1 MLSVWKDKYITITGQ
16 TSVDFKVTVFNTGNT
31 VFTGRAYALP
41 NTSAITINVMEYARD
56 YLYNELESV
65 EDGSYIYYNAAG
77 TVSLYTGST
86 NNMIWHDD
94 VCCNWSYDDNYS
106 NNWNHPINGHYVSG
120 QTLVS
125 TYYVSGRLIHND
137 VYTYSGITP
146 YCGKYSLLYLNSYG
160 GYDSF
165 LIEGSYKKK
174 DTYNTFETERKFN
187 NSTPQFGNLRY
198 VNEITTEYELHTG
211 WLKDSEAANLA
222 KNLLGSTRVYLQDI
236 DAQTIIPVVITN
248 TDAEYKKFKDD
259 KELISYQIDVKES
272 QVKERR

>member
-1 MLSVWKDKYITITGQ
+1 MWSVWKDKYITITGQ
-16 TSVDFKVTVFNTGNT
+16 TSVDFKVTVGGEDVFN
-31 VFTGRAYALP
+31 GRAYALP
-41 NTSAITINVMEYARD
+41 NTSAITINVMEYVRD
-56 YLYNELESV
+56 MVYNELTTFESGQH
-65 EDGSYIYYNAAG
+65 GSPNASKYVVLYNIN
-77 TVSLYTGST
+77 TQ
-86 NNMIWHDD
+86 NNVWSDY
-94 VCCNWSYDDNYS
+94 VCCDWSYDDNYS
-106 NNWNHPINGHYVSG
+106 SNWNHPINGHYVSG
-120 QTLVS
+120 QTVILS
-125 TYYVSGRLIHND
+125 YVLAGGSAQNEI
-137 VYTYSGITP
+137 YSYSAITP

-187 NSTPQFGNLRY
+187 NTTAQFGNLRY

-236 DAQTIIPVVITN
+236 DAQKIIPVVITN
-248 TDAEYKKFKDD
+248 TDAEYKKFKDE